1 MSTAETSTGSTLLER
16 ATLGT
21 RVRDYLLVEIANGRL
36 APGSPVR
43 ELDIAKRLGTSQT
56 PVREAFRELA
66 AFGLLEARSHV
77 GTRVREVGERELA
90 EAVPVRA
97 ALEAVAAQLAA
108 PHVAADPSRLEAAL
122 DELIRVASLGDRLA
136 YANACTQFHR
146 EFVRSA
152 QNDSLLRAWNAL
164 GIEIM
169 TIMTM
174 LTNSEPLDAA
184 AQGHRPIVE
193 ALASGD
199 VDRSVAIVN
208 AHVAAYIPGATQPP
222 VRSVP
227 G

>member
-1 MSTAETSTGSTLLER
+1 MGAADGGASPGLLDR
-16 ATLGT
+16 ATLGS

-97 ALEAVAAQLAA
+97 ALEAVAARLAA
-108 PHVAADPSRLEAAL
+108 PHVAEDPSRLEAAL
-122 DELIRVASLGDRLA
+122 DELIRVATLDDRLA

-146 EFVRSA
+146 EVVRSA

-174 LTNSEPLDAA
+174 LTNEEPLDVAA
-184 AQGHRPIVE
+184 EGHRGIVE

-199 VDRSVAIVN
+199 VERSVAIVN
-208 AHVAAYIPGATQPP
+208 AHVAAYIPGATEPP
-222 VRSVP
+222 VHVT